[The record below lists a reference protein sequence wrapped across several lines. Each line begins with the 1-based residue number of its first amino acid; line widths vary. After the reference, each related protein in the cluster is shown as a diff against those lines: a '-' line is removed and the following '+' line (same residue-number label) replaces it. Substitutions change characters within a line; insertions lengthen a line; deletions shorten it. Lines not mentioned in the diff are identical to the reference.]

1 MAGILKQETSIQTLL
16 LNRFKTCRL
25 QTEKTCAPLELEDYV
40 PQPIPEV
47 SPPKWHLAHS
57 TWFFEQFLLI
67 PFNSDYRVYD
77 QDFAYLFNSYYNN
90 AGDRVLRP
98 NRGLMSRPPV
108 IEVMAYREYVTNAV
122 LELLKKEDPSSQ
134 ILDIVELG
142 INHEQQHQELLVY
155 DIKYILGNQP
165 TFPIY
170 GDYFGNK
177 AENKN
182 ADYVEVSEGIKQIGF
197 SGDGFSYDNELGKHR
212 VFLEP
217 YRISKTLVTNKD
229 YIEFIESGAYAN
241 FNLWH
246 SDGWDYISNKGIKA
260 PLYWHKIEGNWHCY
274 TFNGLQPVNPDL
286 PVQHVS
292 FYEAFAFAE
301 WKGMRLPTEFEWEV
315 AADQFSWGQLWEWT
329 SSAYLPY
336 PGFQKAPGALGEYN
350 GKFMVNQHVLRGAS
364 AATATYH
371 SRKTYRNFFAPPS
384 QWIFSGI
391 RLAQSL

>member
-1 MAGILKQETSIQTLL
+1 MAGRLRQVASTHTLL
-16 LNRFKTCRL
+16 IDRFKTCRQ
-25 QTEKTCAPLELEDYV
+25 QTEKICAPLEVEDYV

-67 PFNSDYRVYD
+67 PFNNDYRVYD

-90 AGDRVLRP
+90 AGDRVLSP

-108 IEVMAYREYVTNAV
+108 IEVMAYREYVTNSV
-122 LELLKKEDPSSQ
+122 LELLKNNDPNSQ

-182 ADYVEVSEGIKQIGF
+182 EDWVEVSEGIKQIGF

-212 VFLEP
+212 IFLEP

-229 YIEFIESGAYAN
+229 YIEFIESGGYAN

-260 PLYWHKIEGNWHCY
+260 PLYWHKIKGKWHHY

-350 GKFMVNQHVLRGAS
+350 GKFMVNQQVLRGAS
-364 AATATYH
+364 AATATNH

>member
-1 MAGILKQETSIQTLL
+1 MTGKIEQAVNNPAILLD
-16 LNRFKTCRL
+16 RFRTCRL
-25 QTEKTCAPLELEDYV
+25 QTEKICAPLEVEDYV

-57 TWFFEQFLLI
+57 TWFFEQFLLT
-67 PFNSDYRVYD
+67 PFSANYKVYNE
-77 QDFAYLFNSYYNN
+77 DFAYLFNSYYNN
-90 AGDRVLRP
+90 AGDRILRP

-108 IEVMAYREYVTNAV
+108 REVMAYREYVTNAV
-122 LELLKKEDPSSQ
+122 LELFEDELQNSQ
-134 ILDIVELG
+134 IHDIIELG

-155 DIKYILGNQP
+155 DIKYIFGNQP
-165 TFPIY
+165 TFPEY
-170 GDYFGNK
+170 GDFFK
-177 AENKN
+177 TN
-182 ADYVEVSEGIKQIGF
+182 ADNNPLDWIEIEEGIKSIGF
-197 SGDGFSYDNELGKHR
+197 SGDGFSYDNELGKHK
-212 VFLEP
+212 VYLAP
-217 YRISKTLVTNKD
+217 YKVSNKLVTNGEF
-229 YIEFIESGAYAN
+229 IEFIESGAYTN

-246 SDGWDYISNKGIKA
+246 SDGWDHICNEAIKA
-260 PLYWHKIEGNWHCY
+260 PLYWHKVKDKWKVY
-274 TFNGLQPVNPDL
+274 TLGGLKDINPDL

-292 FYEAFAFAE
+292 YYEAYAFAE

-315 AADQFSWGQLWEWT
+315 AADHFTWGQLWEWT

-350 GKFMVNQHVLRGAS
+350 GKFMVNQQVLRGAS
-364 AATATYH
+364 VATAENH

>member
-1 MAGILKQETSIQTLL
+1 MKGKLKEAVRNPTVLL
-16 LNRFKTCRL
+16 DRFINCRFL
-25 QTEKTCAPLELEDYV
+25 TEEICAPLEVEDYV

-57 TWFFEQFLLI
+57 TWFFEQFLLV
-67 PFNSDYRVYD
+67 PFCPSYKVYD
-77 QDFAYLFNSYYNN
+77 KDFAYLFNSYYNN
-90 AGDRVLRP
+90 AGDRILRP

-108 IEVMAYREYVTNAV
+108 SEVMAYRAYVTEAV
-122 LELLKKEDPSSQ
+122 TELLKEGTPNSQ
-134 ILDIVELG
+134 MLTIIELG

-165 TFPIY
+165 TFPEY
-170 GDYFGNK
+170 GNRFINE
-177 AENKN
+177 AENKSL
-182 ADYVEVSEGIKQIGF
+182 DWIEIEEGVKSIGF
-197 SGDGFSYDNELGKHR
+197 SGEGFSYDNELGKHK
-212 VFLEP
+212 VYLAP
-217 YRISKTLVTNKD
+217 YKISNKLVTNGEF
-229 YIEFIESGAYAN
+229 IEFIESGAYEN

-246 SDGWDYISNKGIKA
+246 SDGWDFINNGAIKA
-260 PLYWHKIEGNWHCY
+260 PLYWHKVKDRWQNY
-274 TFNGLQPVNPDL
+274 TLGGLKDINPHL

-292 FYEAFAFAE
+292 YYEAFAFAE
-301 WKGMRLPTEFEWEV
+301 WKGMRLPTEFEWET

-336 PGFQKAPGALGEYN
+336 PGFQKAPGAIGEYN
-350 GKFMVNQHVLRGAS
+350 GKFMVNQQVLRGAS
-364 AATATYH
+364 VATAENH

>member
-1 MAGILKQETSIQTLL
+1 MARELKQQSLTIPILL
-16 LNRFKTCRL
+16 GRFKTCRM
-25 QTEKTCAPLELEDYV
+25 QTEKICAPLQVEDYV
-40 PQPIPEV
+40 PQPIAEV

-67 PFNSDYRVYD
+67 PFSGSYAVYD
-77 QDFAYLFNSYYNN
+77 EDFAFLFNSYYNN

-108 IEVMAYREYVTNAV
+108 SEVMAYRKYVTDAV
-122 LELLKKEDPSSQ
+122 LALLENGDASKE
-134 ILDIVELG
+134 ILEILELG

-165 TFPIY
+165 TFPKY
-170 GDYFGNK
+170 GDDFTTK
-177 AENKN
+177 AETKE
-182 ADYVEVSEGIKQIGF
+182 AGWVEVTEGIKQIGF
-197 SGDGFSYDNELGKHR
+197 SGDEFSYDNELGRHR

-217 YRISKTLVTNKD
+217 YSISKILVTNQE
-229 YIEFIESGAYAN
+229 YMEFIASGGYKD

-246 SDGWDYISNKGIKA
+246 SDGWDYISKNEIKA
-260 PLYWHKIEGNWHCY
+260 PLYWHKVKGEWQNY
-274 TFNGLQPVNPDL
+274 TFNGLQAINPDL

-329 SSAYLPY
+329 ASAYLPY
-336 PGFQKAPGALGEYN
+336 PGFKKAPGALGEYN
-350 GKFMVNQHVLRGAS
+350 GKFMVNQQVLRGAS
-364 AATATYH
+364 VATAKDH